1 MLTYGGGSIKKSGLY
16 QRVIKALEGLEV
28 TELPGIAPN
37 PKIDSVREGQRLT
50 QKLNTDVILA
60 VGGGSVIDA
69 SKVIGSAYFYQGD
82 PWDLVVDA
90 KKRNSLDQLPVVD
103 ILTIAATGTETN
115 NAAVISNPDLNKK
128 IGTFGPKTPA
138 VSFLDPTQ
146 TFTVSKY
153 QTAAG
158 SIDIFSHL
166 TEQYFDRA
174 MTEPMD
180 NMIEGLMR
188 AVIKYAPIAIAE
200 PENYDARGS
209 LMISVTMALNG
220 LFRSGREN
228 SWTCHSIEHE
238 LSAFY
243 DITHGVGLGILT
255 PCWMKKVF
263 EDPSTHAKMAKAGR
277 NVWNIQ
283 GDSDTEVASKT
294 IQAVYD
300 WVKSLGVP
308 TTLPDVGINSAE
320 HFEEMATSAVNQANL
335 SEKAYVKLSPD
346 DVVKL
351 YQASMS
357 TNGFE

>member
-69 SKVIGSAYFYQGD
+69 SEVIGSAYFYQGD

-153 QTAAG
+153 
-158 SIDIFSHL
+158 
-166 TEQYFDRA
+166 
-174 MTEPMD
+174 
-180 NMIEGLMR
+180 
-188 AVIKYAPIAIAE
+188 
-200 PENYDARGS
+200 
-209 LMISVTMALNG
+209 
-220 LFRSGREN
+220 
-228 SWTCHSIEHE
+228 
-238 LSAFY
+238 
-243 DITHGVGLGILT
+243 
-255 PCWMKKVF
+255 
-263 EDPSTHAKMAKAGR
+263 
-277 NVWNIQ
+277 
-283 GDSDTEVASKT
+283 
-294 IQAVYD
+294 
-300 WVKSLGVP
+300 
-308 TTLPDVGINSAE
+308 
-320 HFEEMATSAVNQANL
+320 
-335 SEKAYVKLSPD
+335 
-346 DVVKL
+346 
-351 YQASMS
+351 
-357 TNGFE
+357 